1 MQQKQQQNRQAAGGS
16 VPGVGPNMPQPG
28 SMPNNSMSRN
38 QQFPSQAS
46 GATSPSNQQSM
57 PQQHQQPQQP
67 QNGGFPFGPNQMN
80 PGANASNS
88 QMLGAVGGMNM
99 NNLTN
104 QQRLMMMQHQQQQMR
119 AGGSGNPA
127 MMNSDAYAMVQ
138 ERARQEQQ
146 QRMSQANS
154 PTNAGSPPMSS
165 SFGSDTNNFPALR
178 SNSTIPGIA
187 RSTRS
192 PSDGAPSPMSPQ
204 IPRGPTQDMRRMM
217 DPSMGRGG
225 MGQMPG
231 FNQQMPNWQQKNQLG
246 QQQQSMSMGQLQPT
260 NYGLPQGTGG
270 NSFGGGQNWGTNQYP
285 MASSPNSGGVYQDQ
299 SMISRQSSSTPAPQ
313 MQGSPPPQQTL
324 QNEFEM
330 FNWGG
335 GSQ

>member
-1 MQQKQQQNRQAAGGS
+1 
-16 VPGVGPNMPQPG
+16 MPQPSSMQG
-28 SMPNNSMSRN
+28 MPNNGMPRN
-38 QQFPSQAS
+38 QQFPGQTS

-67 QNGGFPFGPNQMN
+67 QNGGFPFGSNQMN
-80 PGANASNS
+80 PGANASSS

-104 QQRLMMMQHQQQQMR
+104 QQRLMVMQHQQHQMR
-119 AGGSGNPA
+119 AGGSANPA
-127 MMNSDAYAMVQ
+127 MMNPDAYAMAQ

-154 PTNAGSPPMSS
+154 PTNAGSPPISS

-192 PSDGAPSPMSPQ
+192 PSDGVPSPMSPQ
-204 IPRGPTQDMRRMM
+204 MPRGTQDMRRMM
-217 DPSMGRGG
+217 DPNMGRGG
-225 MGQMPG
+225 IGQIPG

-246 QQQQSMSMGQLQPT
+246 QQQQPSMGQMQPA
-260 NYGLPQGTGG
+260 NYSLPQGTGG

-299 SMISRQSSSTPAPQ
+299 TMISRQSSSTPAPQ

-335 GSQ
+335 GQ

>member
-1 MQQKQQQNRQAAGGS
+1 
-16 VPGVGPNMPQPG
+16 
-28 SMPNNSMSRN
+28 MPNNGMPRN
-38 QQFPSQAS
+38 QQFPGQAS

-80 PGANASNS
+80 PGANVSNS
-88 QMLGAVGGMNM
+88 QMLGA
-99 NNLTN
+99 
-104 QQRLMMMQHQQQQMR
+104 HQQQQMR

-127 MMNSDAYAMVQ
+127 MMNPDAYAMVQ

-154 PTNAGSPPMSS
+154 PANAGSPPMSS
-165 SFGSDTNNFPALR
+165 SFGNDTNNFPALR

-204 IPRGPTQDMRRMM
+204 MPRGTQDMRRMM

-225 MGQMPG
+225 MGQIPG

-299 SMISRQSSSTPAPQ
+299 TMISRQSSSTPAPQ